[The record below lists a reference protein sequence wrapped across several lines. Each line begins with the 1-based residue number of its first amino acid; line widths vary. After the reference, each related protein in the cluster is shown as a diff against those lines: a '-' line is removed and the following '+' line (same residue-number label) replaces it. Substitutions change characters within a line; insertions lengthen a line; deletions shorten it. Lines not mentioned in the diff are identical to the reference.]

1 MTRLL
6 RQSFAHGC
14 NEAHIFGMRIRM
26 ICFAAVIAARALDAQ
41 QQSSAPA
48 ADAPTLVVMITID
61 GFREGNLDKFGPQ
74 LTGGLARLTR
84 NGAWFTNAHQDHA
97 ITETAPGHASML
109 SGRFPRS
116 TGIAANRVGVADAAY
131 PLLGKSGVPGASPSR
146 FQGTALFD
154 WMHQKNPLSRALSV
168 SSKDRGAILPVGRAR
183 QQVYWYPGDGAFTT
197 SRYYRDALP
206 GWVTDFNNRRLP
218 QSYAGRAWTLVLPD
232 SAYREPDSV
241 SIEGAGNDFVFP
253 HQIPADPQR
262 AANWIRGT
270 PFIDEVT
277 VAFALAGV
285 NAMQL
290 GKGPAPDLLAISLSA
305 TDAIN
310 HRLGPDSREAHDQ
323 VIRTDRIIGVLLDSL
338 YRLRD
343 SSKVIV
349 VLSADHGFT
358 TIPELASPDVLPQP
372 TRTNLDAALAS
383 ARARLKELKMDTLD
397 LDTDEQIVL
406 VDRAAFAR
414 VNGSLQSVL
423 DAFVKTA
430 LLTPGIRRVD
440 RLESLRTSDTLSDPI
455 ARRWTH
461 QFGPGTNVELVA
473 TLDPGSLW
481 TWLLV
486 ASHGS
491 PYDIDS
497 HVPIIFYGPAFV
509 TGKFGEFVRSV
520 DIAPTLARVLRVV
533 PAEPL
538 DGVPLARALK

>member
-1 MTRLL
+1 
-6 RQSFAHGC
+6 
-14 NEAHIFGMRIRM
+14 M
-26 ICFAAVIAARALDAQ
+26 ICLAFVFAARVMGAQ
-41 QQSSAPA
+41 QQSPAPGGEG
-48 ADAPTLVVMITID
+48 PSLVVMITID
-61 GFREGNLDKFGPQ
+61 GFREGNLEKFGPQ
-74 LTGGLARLTR
+74 LTGGLARLMR
-84 NGAWFTNAHQDHA
+84 GGAWFTNAHQDHA
-97 ITETAPGHASML
+97 ITETAPGHASIL

-116 TGIAANRVGVADAAY
+116 TGIAANRVGVVDPGS
-131 PLLGKSGVPGASPSR
+131 PLLGTSGVVGASPNR
-146 FQGTALFD
+146 FHGTALFD

-168 SSKDRGAILPVGRAR
+168 SSKDRGAILPIGRAR

-197 SRYYRDALP
+197 SRYYRDSLP
-206 GWVTDFNNRRLP
+206 AWVMEFNNRHLP
-218 QSYAGRAWTLVLPD
+218 QSYAGRAWTMLLPD
-232 SAYREPDSV
+232 SAYHEPDSV

-253 HQIPADPQR
+253 HATPADPQR
-262 AANWIRGT
+262 AANWIRAT

-323 VIRTDRIIGVLLDSL
+323 VLRTDRLIGVLLDSL

-343 SSKVIV
+343 SSKVVV
-349 VLSADHGFT
+349 VLSADHGFS
-358 TIPELASPDVLPQP
+358 TIPELAPPDASPHP
-372 TRTNLDAALAS
+372 TRTSLDAALAS
-383 ARARLKELKMDTLD
+383 GRARLTELKMDTLA
-397 LDTDEQIVL
+397 LDVDEQIVL
-406 VDRAAFAR
+406 VDRPTFAR
-414 VNGSLQSVL
+414 VKGSLQSVL

-430 LLTPGIRRVD
+430 LQTPGIKRVD
-440 RLESLRTSDTLSDPI
+440 RLEALRTSDTLSDPI

-473 TLDPGSLW
+473 TLDSGSLW

-497 HVPIIFYGPAFV
+497 HVPIIFYGTGFV
-509 TGKFGEFVRSV
+509 TGRYGEFVRSV
-520 DIAPTLARVLRVV
+520 DIAPTLARLLRIV

-538 DGVPLARALK
+538 DGVPLVRAFK